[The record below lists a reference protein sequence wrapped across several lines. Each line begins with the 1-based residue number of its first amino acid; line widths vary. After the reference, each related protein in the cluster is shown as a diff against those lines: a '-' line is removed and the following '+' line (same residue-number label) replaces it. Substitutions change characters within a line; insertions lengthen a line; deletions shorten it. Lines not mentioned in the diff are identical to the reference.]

1 MPVVAVLCI
10 IGSYGLGLNLFNLH
24 VMLPVGIVAYF
35 MTMM

>member
-10 IGSYGLGLNLFNLH
+10 IGSYGLGLNLFNLYI
-24 VMLPVGIVAYF
+24 MLPVGIVAYF